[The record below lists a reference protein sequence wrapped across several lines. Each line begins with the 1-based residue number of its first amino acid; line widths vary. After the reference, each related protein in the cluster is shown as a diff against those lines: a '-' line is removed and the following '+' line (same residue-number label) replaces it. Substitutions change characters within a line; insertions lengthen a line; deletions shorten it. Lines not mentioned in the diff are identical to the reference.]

1 MSFVGVDVNTASQC
15 LLKRV
20 AGLNASQANSIIE
33 WRTQYGGFKNRQQL
47 LDVKGIGN
55 KTFEQCAGF
64 IRILPETSMIDNSVK
79 KKNPKVSKKAP
90 NLLDQTWI
98 HPESYKIAER
108 FLEYCGCNLENLGT
122 PMFIEKIT
130 LSASEGCEALAKK
143 FNTDATAM
151 DIIIKGLSMKKDE
164 DIRLKASEPLFRNSM
179 LTINDISSGTMLT
192 GAVRNVT
199 HFGAFVDVGVGRDG
213 LIPTKWMKNY
223 TVSIGQRVE
232 VKVAAV
238 DVNRSRISLE
248 LINVL

>member
-98 HPESYKIAER
+98 DPS
-108 FLEYCGCNLENLGT
+108 
-122 PMFIEKIT
+122 
-130 LSASEGCEALAKK
+130 
-143 FNTDATAM
+143 
-151 DIIIKGLSMKKDE
+151 
-164 DIRLKASEPLFRNSM
+164 
-179 LTINDISSGTMLT
+179 
-192 GAVRNVT
+192 
-199 HFGAFVDVGVGRDG
+199 
-213 LIPTKWMKNY
+213 
-223 TVSIGQRVE
+223 
-232 VKVAAV
+232 
-238 DVNRSRISLE
+238 
-248 LINVL
+248 